1 MKTYSPRPQDA
12 QQNWHVLDAKDRILG
27 RMATEI
33 AVKLRGKDKPE
44 FAPHMDMGDFVIV
57 VNADKI
63 KVTGNKLLQKK
74 YHRYTGY
81 PGGIREIS
89 LEKLM
94 KKNPEEVIRRSVRGM
109 LPKNKIGRDLLKK
122 LKVYSGPSHPHAAQ
136 KPANQE

>member
-1 MKTYSPRPQDA
+1 M
-12 QQNWHVLDAKDRILG
+12 DAKDRILG

-57 VNADKI
+57 VNAEKI
-63 KVTGNKLLQKK
+63 KVTGNKLNQKK

-89 LEKLM
+89 LEKLI
-94 KKNPEEVIRRSVRGM
+94 KKSPEEVIRRSVRGM

-122 LKVYSGPSHPHAAQ
+122 LKVYSGPSHPHKAQ
-136 KPANQE
+136 KPVNQE

>member
-1 MKTYSPRPQDA
+1 M
-12 QQNWHVLDAKDRILG
+12 DAKDRILG

-57 VNADKI
+57 VNAEKI
-63 KVTGNKLLQKK
+63 KVTGNKLNQKK

-89 LEKLM
+89 LEKLI

-122 LKVYSGPSHPHAAQ
+122 LKVYSGPSHPHTAQ
-136 KPANQE
+136 KPVNQE